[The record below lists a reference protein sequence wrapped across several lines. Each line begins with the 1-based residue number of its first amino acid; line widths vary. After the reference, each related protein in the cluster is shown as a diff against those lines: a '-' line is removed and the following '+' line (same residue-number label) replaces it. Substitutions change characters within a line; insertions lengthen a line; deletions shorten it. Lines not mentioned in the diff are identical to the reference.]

1 MLAFHPVLKFKTG
14 ILAQPR
20 SPSSVQSPSCMS
32 GFSLKSRAQRTPRT
46 SHQFLWKKQGVTT
59 VTTFGKEDAAMAH
72 GRLWLLY
79 HLRACPG
86 NVVSVLV
93 GVMSFSKINSEG
105 FKSPVTG
112 TRVLEILCVKN
123 RPERPL
129 RSLIAKA
136 HSQKPNCRRQPKAE
150 KLHKGRSASIASSA
164 LESVRFAA
172 VSNKIATLA

>member
-1 MLAFHPVLKFKTG
+1 MEVTRTASGAPVSFRQLERMLAFHPVLKFKTG

-20 SPSSVQSPSCMS
+20 SPASVQSPSCMS
-32 GFSLKSRAQRTPRT
+32 GFYQVAHNARLEHLTNFYGRSRA
-46 SHQFLWKKQGVTT
+46 L
-59 VTTFGKEDAAMAH
+59 
-72 GRLWLLY
+72 RLSRHLERKTRRWRMVGCGLY

-136 HSQKPNCRRQPKAE
+136 HSQKPNCSTPTKV
-150 KLHKGRSASIASSA
+150 KKS
-164 LESVRFAA
+164 
-172 VSNKIATLA
+172 